1 MTTIAVIQAR
11 MGSTRLPG
19 KVLMDLGGIEVLA
32 WVVRA
37 ARKIARV
44 DKVVV
49 ATSVLNQDDPIQKWC
64 IDAAVTCHRGPELDV
79 LARFAAAFAVFR
91 KPRRDTHVAFNKTK
105 TLAGVLRR

>member
-44 DKVVV
+44 D
-49 ATSVLNQDDPIQKWC
+49 
-64 IDAAVTCHRGPELDV
+64 
-79 LARFAAAFAVFR
+79 
-91 KPRRDTHVAFNKTK
+91 
-105 TLAGVLRR
+105 